1 MEIVSNMNEFLGD
14 AAIVFLSL
22 CLESMPFVLLGSLLS
37 VLAERWLT
45 QDRMDRFLP
54 VGRFA
59 GIPAA
64 CTLGIFL
71 PLCDCAIFPVARR
84 LMGKGVSP
92 AAVATFLC
100 AAPIL
105 NPAVIA
111 STAWAFSGTPSLLGG
126 RIVGGVL
133 VAILTGI
140 VMGLVMVRPA
150 IAVRPVQSGPS
161 RLSPMRK
168 AGPAPACAC
177 GHDHGHDHGHGL
189 RDFPRAVVHE
199 FGSNAT
205 WVIVGAAASALVQGL
220 LPRTLLLTES
230 GSQFPAIV
238 GAMGFSWLIS
248 LCSNADAFVA
258 RSFLGPLGSGAA
270 MAFMTF
276 GAMLDLKNTIPL
288 VALFPRRFALTFAAC
303 TFLGCLAFALLFQWA
318 GTR

>member
-1 MEIVSNMNEFLGD
+1 MEIGRTMSAFLGD
-14 AAIVFLSL
+14 AVIVFLSL
-22 CLESMPFVLLGSLLS
+22 CLESMPFVLLGSILS
-37 VLAERWLT
+37 VLADRLLT

-54 VGRFA
+54 TGRFA

-92 AAVATFLC
+92 AAVASFLC

-126 RIVGGVL
+126 RVVGGVL

-140 VMGLVMVRPA
+140 VMGLAMGRPA
-150 IAVRPVQSGPS
+150 IEVRPVQAGPR
-161 RLSPMRK
+161 RLSPPRK
-168 AGPAPACAC
+168 AGSEPGCAC
-177 GHDHGHDHGHGL
+177 GHDHGHAW
-189 RDFPRAVVHE
+189 RDIPRAVLRE

-220 LPRTLLLTES
+220 LPRTLLLTEA
-230 GSQFPAIV
+230 GSQLPAIL
-238 GAMGFSWLIS
+238 GSMGFSWLIS

-276 GAMLDLKNTIPL
+276 GAMLDLKNTVPL

-318 GTR
+318 GAR

>member
-1 MEIVSNMNEFLGD
+1 MNVFLGD

-22 CLESMPFVLLGSLLS
+22 CLESMPFVLLGSVLS
-37 VLAERWLT
+37 VLAERFLT
-45 QDRMDRFLP
+45 QDRMGRFLP
-54 VGRFA
+54 SGRFA

-64 CTLGIFL
+64 CTLGFFL

-84 LMGKGVSP
+84 LMGKGMP
-92 AAVATFLC
+92 AGSVAAFLC

-126 RIVGGVL
+126 RIVAGAL
-133 VAILTGI
+133 VAVLTGI
-140 VMGLVMVRPA
+140 VMAFVLPVPA
-150 IAVRPVQSGPS
+150 MAVRAAPATL
-161 RLSPMRK
+161 RRSPMRPAK
-168 AGPAPACAC
+168 AEVACAC
-177 GHDHGHDHGHGL
+177 GHDHGQGW
-189 RDFPRAVVHE
+189 RDFPVAVVRE

-220 LPRTLLLTES
+220 LPRTLLLGES
-230 GSQFPAIV
+230 GSRLTAIL
-238 GAMGFSWLIS
+238 GAMGFSWLVS

-288 VALFPRRFALTFAAC
+288 MALFPRRFALAFVAS
-303 TFLGCLAFALLFQWA
+303 TFLGCLGFALLFQWV
-318 GTR
+318 GGR